1 MSWRDTLKRLS
12 RLSYVKGA
20 RAIFFVTRPVSILQ
34 VDCLELVDVFEY
46 CVFTLNTM
54 YNNCLVAGRHEGR
67 VFEGKWLKFPGFMA
81 F

>member
-1 MSWRDTLKRLS
+1 M
-12 RLSYVKGA
+12 KGA

-67 VFEGKWLKFPGFMA
+67 VFEGK
-81 F
+81 